1 VLELYHH
8 GSSVC
13 AAKVRFA
20 LAEKGLEW
28 QGHYID
34 ILKGDQFDPAYI
46 KLNAKAVVPT
56 LVHDGHPIVEST
68 VICEY
73 VDDVFPSPPLKP
85 ADPLQRAEM
94 RLWTKAVDEL
104 LHPMCG
110 EITFACSHRH
120 TVARLG
126 PEGLAKFLAST
137 PPVSV
142 TAGWHD
148 RKKVIVKEG
157 LGAPGIEKSLRHYD
171 RFLQKMEDALGKR
184 PWIAGNSFS
193 LADIG
198 LTPYV
203 NRLDMMSMSEMWI
216 KSRPRLTDWFERIKA
231 RPSFRP
237 SLIEWCPPDLTKDLA
252 TFGAQSWPANYVGR
266 NGRADLDQ
274 VFHEQNTSLIT
285 DTAHKQDTAWPMSSG
300 LSLWRK
306 RHPFTVNSIWFAQ
319 AQQSSRCLRLVA
331 LAPLNSGSFK

>member
-1 VLELYHH
+1 
-8 GSSVC
+8 
-13 AAKVRFA
+13 
-20 LAEKGLEW
+20 
-28 QGHYID
+28 
-34 ILKGDQFDPAYI
+34 
-46 KLNAKAVVPT
+46 VVPT

-73 VDDVFPSPPLKP
+73 IDDVFPSPPLKL

-126 PEGLAKFLAST
+126 PEGLTKFLAST

-157 LGAPGIEKSLRHYD
+157 LGAPGIDKSLRHYD
-171 RFLQKMEDALGKR
+171 RFLQKMEEALGER
-184 PWIAGNSFS
+184 RWIAGNTFS

-203 NRLDMMSMSEMWI
+203 NRLDMMSMSEMWT

-252 TFGAQSWPANYVGR
+252 TFGAQSWPEVKAMLE
-266 NGRADLDQ
+266 A
-274 VFHEQNTSLIT
+274 
-285 DTAHKQDTAWPMSSG
+285 AW
-300 LSLWRK
+300 R
-306 RHPFTVNSIWFAQ
+306 
-319 AQQSSRCLRLVA
+319 
-331 LAPLNSGSFK
+331 